1 MEWRR
6 QSVKRK
12 NSSTDD
18 ERSTKKQRLLITPPA
33 TASLRVVI
41 PHRVLTKDDHRNT
54 KIHQAAA
61 LRWIPKLRN
70 PFPKRKEIN
79 EAYKLKL
86 MRHYR
91 RSTTTTP
98 EPNFTKPLID
108 TSSRVTR
115 LLRQFPTAIST
126 SNGQALEAGNPP
138 GTYARPDQITKLRQD
153 AENLQIN
160 KRITKSEGARRL
172 AWQSFSSTEKDRIDN
187 GRQALI
193 ESGLAVED
201 LEKEY
206 RGIKNG
212 LPEWKKRYTGKYA
225 KEWKQQQQ

>member
-1 MEWRR
+1 MEWIR

-12 NSSTDD
+12 NIGSDD
-18 ERSTKKQRLLITPPA
+18 DRSVKKQRLLITPPA

-41 PHRVLTKDDHRNT
+41 PHRVLTKDDHRNI
-54 KIHQAAA
+54 KIRQAAA

-79 EAYKLKL
+79 EAYNLKL

-91 RSTTTTP
+91 HLTTTTP
-98 EPNFTKPLID
+98 ELNFVKPLID
-108 TSSRVTR
+108 TSPRVTR

-126 SNGQALEAGNPP
+126 SSGQKLEAGNPP
-138 GTYARPDQITKLRQD
+138 GTYCGLDQITRLRQD

-160 KRITKSEGARRL
+160 KRITKSESARRL
-172 AWQSFSSTEKDRIDN
+172 AWQSFSSTEKERIDN

-201 LEKEY
+201 LEKEH
-206 RGIKNG
+206 RGIQNG

-225 KEWKQQQQ
+225 KERKLQQQ